1 MSASSLSNARDAVPG
16 AAPGKPMERL
26 ARAGMAAP
34 EAASTYGSALWRC
47 CRPRATTRARPITR
61 ARCSRWPATP
71 AARSSSGSPRSG
83 CSHTPAAFAV
93 AAFGSSIESEAK
105 DRLKALGSGVV
116 YLVLGI
122 RAVKIAS
129 GAGAGRQAKEQQ
141 DYTAS
146 AMQHTGGRWLVAI
159 VGIAS
164 VIAGACSSTK
174 RSGVSSKKI
183 LISER

>member
-1 MSASSLSNARDAVPG
+1 M
-16 AAPGKPMERL
+16 
-26 ARAGMAAP
+26 
-34 EAASTYGSALWRC
+34 
-47 CRPRATTRARPITR
+47 
-61 ARCSRWPATP
+61 
-71 AARSSSGSPRSG
+71 
-83 CSHTPAAFAV
+83 
-93 AAFGSSIESEAK
+93 
-105 DRLKALGSGVV
+105 